1 MNSRRLFRRSQ
12 LRLALWYAGV
22 MGSIL
27 SLSGFGVYRAMLQS
41 NWLAI
46 EREIESIA
54 GTLHDSVE
62 PLLPVGEKPT
72 EVLKQIFP
80 DLCISDEPCIKETTL
95 IQRHTIGI
103 SDRTTYY
110 IRLFDRQGKLLAY
123 SPNQPT
129 TLPTRFNP
137 EVWQTF
143 RLKNGDRYHQ
153 FTTILHS
160 TNLNPNRPDDSWGY
174 LQIGRTLES
183 FDAEVLR
190 IRWVLISG
198 CLLALILIAVSSWWL
213 SQLAMQPIYE
223 SYQKQQEFTANAAH
237 ELRSPLASLL
247 ISIDALWRILP
258 QPTEDLKTTVKTVE
272 RQGKRLSDIINELLF
287 LSRLE
292 QGSTLANF
300 TVFSLNDL
308 VNDLT
313 EEFLELAV
321 IANIHLTCEVPREQ
335 IEILGNESQLYRLVS
350 NLLHN
355 ALKYTPKDGTI
366 HITLKV
372 EDDRALVSVC
382 DTGIGISLEEQKRI
396 FERFYRVD
404 SDRSRKTGGTGLG
417 LAIAKAI
424 VDLHQGKIILNSELG
439 SGSIFKVYLPL
450 KN

>member
-27 SLSGFGVYRAMLQS
+27 GLSGFGVYRAMVQS

-80 DLCISDEPCIKETTL
+80 DLCISNEPCLKEPTL

-110 IRLFDRQGKLLAY
+110 IRLFDHQGKLLAY

-129 TLPTRFNP
+129 ELPTSFNP
-137 EVWQTF
+137 EIWQTF
-143 RLKNGDRYHQ
+143 QLKNGDRYHQ

-160 TNLNPNRPDDSWGY
+160 ANLNPNRFDNSWGY
-174 LQIGRTLES
+174 LQIGRTLEA
-183 FDAEVLR
+183 FDAEVQR

-198 CLLALILIAVSSWWL
+198 CLLALILIVMSSWWL
-213 SQLAMQPIYE
+213 SQLAMQPIYK

-258 QPTEDLKTTVKTVE
+258 QQTEDMKTTVKTIE
-272 RQGKRLSDIINELLF
+272 RQGKRLSNIISELLF

-292 QGSTLANF
+292 QNPEVSKF

-313 EEFLELAV
+313 EEFLEIAV
-321 IANIHLTCEVPREQ
+321 LDDIYLTRDVPTQE
-335 IEILGNESQLYRLVS
+335 ISILGNESQLYRLVS
-350 NLLHN
+350 NLIHN
-355 ALKYTPKDGTI
+355 ALQYTSKQGEI
-366 HITLKV
+366 QITLKTQDNLAV
-372 EDDRALVSVC
+372 ISVR
-382 DTGIGISLEEQKRI
+382 DNGIGISPEEQKRI

-404 SDRSRKTGGTGLG
+404 GDRSRKTGGTGLG

-424 VDLHQGKIILNSELG
+424 VDLHQGKITLNSELG
-439 SGSIFKVYLPL
+439 SGSIFRVYLPL
-450 KN
+450 KI